1 MASRQQWGN
10 ITWYLFH
17 GIAEKIKEDKFLELK
32 PSIISII
39 KLICSNLPCPD
50 CADHATKFLNTIN
63 FDNIQN
69 KNDFKIFLFK
79 FHNMINSKINKPQF
93 LKEDFDNKYKN
104 IILPKIF
111 EYFIKIYSIN
121 NKSEKMMMY
130 TAFKNS
136 FLSNLKQMMLIIF
149 INLQN

>member
-10 ITWYLFH
+10 VTWYLFH

-32 PSIISII
+32 PNIINII
-39 KLICSNLPCPD
+39 KSICNNLPCPD
-50 CADHATKFLNTIN
+50 CSEHATKFLNSVN
-63 FDNIQN
+63 FNIIQN

-79 FHNMINSKINKPQF
+79 FHNIVNSKTNKSQF

-104 IILPKIF
+104 IIVPKIF
-111 EYFIKIYSIN
+111 EYFIKIYSIR

-130 TAFKNS
+130 TAFKNK
-136 FLSNLKQMMLIIF
+136 FLSELKQLMLIIF
-149 INLQN
+149 INLEN

>member
-10 ITWYLFH
+10 VTWYLFH

-32 PSIISII
+32 PTIISII

-63 FDNIQN
+63 LDNIQN

-79 FHNMINSKINKPQF
+79 FHNMINSKTNKPQF
-93 LKEDFDNKYKN
+93 SKEDFDNKYKN
-104 IILPKIF
+104 IIVPKIF
-111 EYFIKIYSIN
+111 KYFIKIYSIN

>member
-32 PSIISII
+32 PTIINII
-39 KLICSNLPCPD
+39 KSICGNLPCPD
-50 CADHATKFLNTIN
+50 CSEHATKFLNSVN
-63 FDNIQN
+63 FNNIQN

-79 FHNMINSKINKPQF
+79 FHNMINSKTNKSQF
-93 LKEDFDNKYKN
+93 SKEDFDNKYKN
-104 IILPKIF
+104 IIVSKIF
-111 EYFIKIYSIN
+111 QYFIKIYSVG

-130 TAFKNS
+130 TAFKNK
-136 FLSNLKQMMLIIF
+136 FLSELKQMMLIIF
-149 INLQN
+149 INLEN